1 MLTNRSDFEAL
12 VEAVEPDLR
21 RALAGHVR
29 EDGIEDAV
37 AEALAYAWENRDRV
51 LDMKNPTGY
60 LYRVAQSRSRRHRE
74 GLLVWP
80 GERDMPDIEP
90 GLPDAL
96 AALSPPQASAVWLVH
111 GCGWTYPM
119 AAEALG
125 VSASTIGTH
134 RSRGLDRLRQELG
147 VTAHG

>member
-1 MLTNRSDFEAL
+1 MMTDRSDFEAL
-12 VEAVEPDLR
+12 VERVEPQLR
-21 RALAGHVR
+21 RALCGHVR
-29 EDGIEDAV
+29 EGAVEDAV

-51 LDMKNPTGY
+51 LGMENPAGY
-60 LYRVAQSRSRRHRE
+60 LYRVAQSRSRRKRE

-80 GERDMPDIEP
+80 GERMMPDVEP

-96 AALSPPQASAVWLVH
+96 AGLPRTQASAVWLVH

-125 VSASTIGTH
+125 VSVSAIGTH
-134 RSRGLDRLRQELG
+134 LSRGLDGLRRELG
-147 VTAHG
+147 VTANG